1 LNWLIVL
8 PILIPLAAAI
18 LSPLFPPGPVLR
30 RAHIVAM
37 IALLTSSIFLLRHVM
52 SEGILAVQLGN
63 WAAPFGISLVADVL
77 SAVMVVVTAVIA
89 LAVAVYSLYD
99 HDPVREQFGHHMF
112 LLLMLTGICGAFLTG
127 DLFNLFVWFELL
139 LIASFVL
146 MALGGERSQ
155 MEGAIKYVVIN
166 LVASTLFLASLAL
179 LYGNAGT
186 LNMAH
191 LAMRLPEG
199 DHVLTLAAA
208 VMLLVAFGIKSAIFP
223 LFFWLPASYHTPPHP
238 VSAIFAGLLT
248 KVGVYAMIR
257 VFTLLFIDVDVTR
270 ELLLVLAG
278 LTMVT
283 GVLGAVAQNEIRRLL
298 SFHIISQ
305 IGYMVMGL
313 AILTPLAIAGAIFYI
328 VHHII
333 VKTNLFLI
341 AGVVQRISGD
351 SDLRNLGGLYR
362 SRPALALVF
371 LVPAL
376 SLAGMPPLSGFFA
389 KLTLVRA
396 AVEASHPTL
405 LIVALAVGLLTL
417 FSMMKIWNEAF
428 WKTPPV
434 DERREH
440 DPTPPPWV
448 AIGGL
453 AAITV
458 AIGLFP
464 GPLFEIATEASR
476 QLMNPSEYV
485 LAVMG
490 ESP

>member
-18 LSPLFPPGPVLR
+18 LSPLFAPGPVLR

-37 IALLTSSIFLLRHVM
+37 IALLTSSILLLRHVM

-63 WAAPFGISLVADVL
+63 WAAPFGISLVADVF

-146 MALGGERSQ
+146 MALGGERRQ

-166 LVASTLFLASLAL
+166 LVASTLFLASLAV

-199 DHVLTLAAA
+199 DPVLTLAAA

-248 KVGVYAMIR
+248 KVGVYALIR
-257 VFTLLFIDVDVTR
+257 VFTLLFIDIDVTR

-362 SRPALALVF
+362 TRPALALVF

-405 LIVALAVGLLTL
+405 LVVALAVGLLTL

-428 WKTPPV
+428 WKIPKV
-434 DERREH
+434 AEREH
-440 DPTPPPWV
+440 DPTSPPWV

-485 LAVMG
+485 VAVMG

>member
-8 PILIPLAAAI
+8 PILIPLGAAL
-18 LSPLFPPGPVLR
+18 LSPLLGPGPVLR
-30 RAHIVAM
+30 RAHIIVM
-37 IALLTSSIFLLRHVM
+37 VALLTSSILLLRHVIQ
-52 SEGILAVQLGN
+52 EGIVAVQLGR
-63 WAAPFGISLVADVL
+63 WAAPFGITLVADML

-99 HDPVREQFGHHMF
+99 HDPVRERFGHHMF

-146 MALGGERSQ
+146 MALGGERRQ

-166 LVASTLFLASLAL
+166 LVASALFLASLAL

-191 LAMRLPEG
+191 LATRLPEG
-199 DHVLTLAAA
+199 DPVLTLAAA

-248 KVGVYAMIR
+248 KVGVYALIR
-257 VFTLLFIDVDVTR
+257 VFTLLFVDIAVTR
-270 ELLLVLAG
+270 ELLLTLAG

-283 GVLGAVAQNEIRRLL
+283 GVLGAVAQNEVRRLL

-313 AILTPLAIAGAIFYI
+313 AILTPLAVAGAIFYI

-341 AGVVQRISGD
+341 SGVIQRLGGS

-362 SRPALALVF
+362 SRPVLALVF
-371 LVPAL
+371 LIPAL

-396 AVEASHPTL
+396 AIEGAHPVL
-405 LIVALAVGLLTL
+405 LVVALAVGLLTL

-428 WKTPPV
+428 WKSPRAAEQVGDQAPL
-434 DERREH
+434 
-440 DPTPPPWV
+440 PWF
-448 AIGGL
+448 ALGGL
-453 AAITV
+453 AAVTV

-464 GPLFEIATEASR
+464 APLFEIATEASR
-476 QLMNPSEYV
+476 QLLNPAEYV

-490 ESP
+490 EVP